1 MNEKPGLTGATPLS
15 EGDVVSGRFRV
26 INELGRGG
34 YAIVYRAQDMVTDSI
49 VALKTLRPLAPRP
62 AEVVARF
69 KREVALV
76 SQLRH
81 PNTVRVFDYGV
92 EGDLFLAMELLDG
105 HTLADELDGRTGLP
119 LPRALR
125 IVQAV
130 LASLT
135 EAHQLGIVHRD
146 LKPENVFLMRNARGE
161 EHVKVLDFGIAKLT
175 RFEQRRQNM
184 PSLTMA
190 GRAMGTPTYM
200 SPEQAR
206 GLDLTASSDLYA
218 VGVLLYELI
227 AGVAPFR
234 GEHAMEIMLKHVNE
248 PAPSLTVARLA
259 NTPIDR
265 AIRKVLAKEQEDR
278 FRDAH
283 EFLAALG
290 GTAAFIPGTVPE
302 IGPVPSPNSRTEPVL
317 MGIPAHR
324 LRRPKE
330 DTN

>member
-1 MNEKPGLTGATPLS
+1 MSEKPGLTGATPLS
-15 EGDVVSGRFRV
+15 AGDVVAGRFKV
-26 INELGRGG
+26 IDELGRGG
-34 YAIVYRAQDMVTDSI
+34 YAIVYRAHDVLEGRV

-81 PNTVRVFDYGV
+81 PNTVRVYDYGV
-92 EGDLFLAMELLDG
+92 EGDLYLAMELLEG
-105 HTLADELDGRTGLP
+105 HTLADELDGKSGVP
-119 LPRALR
+119 IPRALR

-146 LKPENVFLMRNARGE
+146 LKPENVFLMRNERGE

-218 VGVLLYELI
+218 VGIFLYELI
-227 AGVAPFR
+227 EGVAPFR

-248 PAPSLTVARLA
+248 PPPSLSVGRLRD
-259 NTPIDR
+259 TPIDL
-265 AIRKVLAKEQEDR
+265 AIRKSLAKDPADR
-278 FRDAH
+278 FHDAM

-290 GTAAFIPGTVPE
+290 GTAAFIPGTIPE
-302 IGPVPSPNSRTEPVL
+302 VGKIPPAVSRNDAL
-317 MGIPAHR
+317 IQGLPAHR
-324 LRRPKE
+324 LQTQ
-330 DTN
+330 DD

>member
-1 MNEKPGLTGATPLS
+1 MMSDKPGLTGATPLS
-15 EGDVVSGRFRV
+15 AGDVVSGRFR
-26 INELGRGG
+26 IIGELGRGG
-34 YAIVYRAQDMVTDSI
+34 YAIVYRAEDTVTGDTI
-49 VALKTLRPLAPRP
+49 ALKTLRPLAPRP

-81 PNTVRVFDYGV
+81 PNTVRVYDYGV
-92 EGDLFLAMELLDG
+92 EGDLFLAMELLQG
-105 HTLADELDGRTGLP
+105 HTLAEELDGKRGVA

-125 IVQAV
+125 IGQAV

-161 EHVKVLDFGIAKLT
+161 EVVKVLDFGIAKLT

-206 GLDLTASSDLYA
+206 GMDLTASSDLYA
-218 VGVLLYELI
+218 VGILLYELI
-227 AGVAPFR
+227 EGVAPFR

-248 PAPSLTVARLA
+248 PAPSLTVNNLA
-259 NTPIDR
+259 NTPVDL
-265 AIRKVLAKEQEDR
+265 AIRKSLAKEPHDR

-290 GTAAFIPGTVPE
+290 GTAAFIPGTLPE
-302 IGPVPSPNSRTEPVL
+302 VRPLPSKRPAASEL
-317 MGIPAHR
+317 LLGIPAHR
-324 LRRPKE
+324 LKPE
-330 DTN
+330 GS

>member
-1 MNEKPGLTGATPLS
+1 MSEKPGLTGATPLS
-15 EGDVVSGRFRV
+15 ADDIVAGRFK
-26 INELGRGG
+26 IIEELGRGG
-34 YAIVYRAQDMVTDSI
+34 YAIVYRAQDLLEARV

-81 PNTVRVFDYGV
+81 PNTVRVYDYGV
-92 EGDLFLAMELLDG
+92 EGDLYLAMELLEG
-105 HTLADELDGRTGLP
+105 HTLADELDGKTGVP
-119 LPRALR
+119 IARALR

-218 VGVLLYELI
+218 VAVLFYELLE
-227 AGVAPFR
+227 GVAPFR

-248 PAPSLTVARLA
+248 PPPALVHSGLRD
-259 NTPIDR
+259 TPIDF
-265 AIRKVLAKEQEDR
+265 AIQKALAKEPTDR
-278 FRDAH
+278 FRDAL

-290 GTAAFIPGTVPE
+290 GTAAFIPGTIPE
-302 IGPVPSPNSRTEPVL
+302 IGQIPSASVQNPQLIRGV
-317 MGIPAHR
+317 PAHR
-324 LRRPKE
+324 RMHVE
-330 DTN
+330 E

>member
-1 MNEKPGLTGATPLS
+1 MSEKPGLTGATPLS
-15 EGDVVSGRFRV
+15 AGDVVAGRFKV
-26 INELGRGG
+26 IEELGRGG
-34 YAIVYRAQDMVTDSI
+34 YAIVYRAHDILEGRI

-81 PNTVRVFDYGV
+81 PNTVRVYDYGV
-92 EGDLFLAMELLDG
+92 EGDLYLAMELLEG
-105 HTLADELDGRTGLP
+105 HTLADELDGKNGVSI
-119 LPRALR
+119 PRALR

-146 LKPENVFLMRNARGE
+146 LKPENVFLMRNERGE
-161 EHVKVLDFGIAKLT
+161 ETVKVLDFGIAKLT

-218 VGVLLYELI
+218 VGILLYELLE
-227 AGVAPFR
+227 GVAPFR

-248 PAPSLTVARLA
+248 PPPSLSVGRLRD
-259 NTPIDR
+259 TPIDL
-265 AIRKVLAKEQEDR
+265 AIRKSLAKDPVDR
-278 FRDAH
+278 FADAL

-290 GTAAFIPGTVPE
+290 GTAAFIPGTIPE
-302 IGPVPSPNSRTEPVL
+302 IGKIPAALSHADRLVR
-317 MGIPAHR
+317 GIPAHR
-324 LRRPKE
+324 LQSVDE
-330 DTN
+330 

>member
-1 MNEKPGLTGATPLS
+1 MSEKSGLTGASPLNA
-15 EGDVVSGRFRV
+15 GDEVDGRFK
-26 INELGRGG
+26 IIDEIGRGG
-34 YAIVYRAQDMVTDSI
+34 YAVVYRAEDVRSGKI
-49 VALKTLRPLAPRP
+49 VALKTLRPSAPRP

-81 PNTVRVFDYGV
+81 PNTVRVYEFGV
-92 EGDLFLAMELLDG
+92 EGDLYFAMEYLEG
-105 HTLADELDGRTGLP
+105 HPLANELDGKRGVP

-125 IVQAV
+125 IGQAV

-175 RFEQRRQNM
+175 RFEQRRQNL

-206 GLDLTASSDLYA
+206 GMDLSAASDLYA

-227 AGVAPFR
+227 EGVAPFR
-234 GEHAMEIMLKHVNE
+234 GDHAMEIMLKHVNE
-248 PAPSLTVARLA
+248 APPSLTVGNLA
-259 NTPIDR
+259 NTPVDL
-265 AIRKVLAKEQEDR
+265 AIRKALSKEPHDR
-278 FRDAH
+278 FADAH

-290 GTAAFIPGTVPE
+290 GTAAFIPGTLPE
-302 IGPVPSPNSRTEPVL
+302 VRALPSAKPVRNDVVL
-317 MGIPAHR
+317 GIPLHR
-324 LRRPKE
+324 TKATK
-330 DTN
+330 D

>member
-1 MNEKPGLTGATPLS
+1 MSEHPGRTAVEAMERGTLVADRY
-15 EGDVVSGRFRV
+15 EIVE
-26 INELGRGG
+26 ELGRGG
-34 YAIVYRAQDMVTDSI
+34 YAVVYRAIDRTTQEV
-49 VALKTLRPLAPRP
+49 VALKTLRPLAQRTS
-62 AEVVARF
+62 EVVARF

-81 PNTVRVFDYGV
+81 PNTVRVYDYGV
-92 EGDLFLAMELLDG
+92 EADLYLAMELLEG
-105 HTLADELDGRTGLP
+105 HSLADELDGANGLP

-135 EAHQLGIVHRD
+135 EAHQHGIVHRD

-206 GLDLTASSDLYA
+206 GMDLTASSDLYA

-227 AGVAPFR
+227 EGVAPFR
-234 GEHAMEIMLKHVNE
+234 GEHAMEIMLQHVN
-248 PAPSLTVARLA
+248 APTPPLTSNDAAMVPVEL
-259 NTPIDR
+259 
-265 AIRKVLAKEQEDR
+265 AIRKALAKEPHDR
-278 FRDAH
+278 FPDAH
-283 EFLAALG
+283 AFLAALG
-290 GTAAFIPGTVPE
+290 GTASFIPGTLPE
-302 IGPVPSPNSRTEPVL
+302 VRPLPRTTPIQQDVVL
-317 MGIPAHR
+317 GIPAHR
-324 LRRPKE
+324 LKSE
-330 DTN
+330 E